1 MYILKHLKEKHW
13 SVKSTNLGITDLKD
27 FITMSLLSLRLSD
40 HLVSD
45 EHL

>member
-1 MYILKHLKEKHW
+1 MYILKRLKEKHW
-13 SVKSTNLGITDLKD
+13 SMKSTSLGITDLKD
-27 FITMSLLSLRLSD
+27 FIIISLLSPCLSD